1 LKSATEAR
9 WQREGKREAEGET
22 DPRDEVGQLPLRQ
35 DVLRPALRDTVRDGE
50 LVPLLDERLVD
61 ERPFHKVVRDDID
74 GATVSTVDVLIDK
87 NLSAE
92 REREVRRRK
101 THKET
106 AEGRVQHRE
115 VLLVRLFV
123 NLALVDG
130 TVHGVVRELLV
141 GGDLVQVPR

>member
-1 LKSATEAR
+1 
-9 WQREGKREAEGET
+9 
-22 DPRDEVGQLPLRQ
+22 
-35 DVLRPALRDTVRDGE
+35 
-50 LVPLLDERLVD
+50 
-61 ERPFHKVVRDDID
+61 VVRDDID